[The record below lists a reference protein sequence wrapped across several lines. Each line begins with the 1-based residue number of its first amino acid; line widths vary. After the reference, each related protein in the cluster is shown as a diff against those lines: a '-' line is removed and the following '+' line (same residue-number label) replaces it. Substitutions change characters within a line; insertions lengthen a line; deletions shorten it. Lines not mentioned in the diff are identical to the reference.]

1 MPHQYNRLAFQGGMA
16 GANALLSLY
25 CSLVDLELALKDH
38 FQASGWRRGHKVI
51 DWIDELGE
59 AALAVQLMNRLG
71 RLQCTGRDGTQSF
84 VQGNLYPDLRYL
96 RHVTDWAGA
105 STDLQINDALGLV
118 RDVRIALRA
127 RGVNL

>member
-1 MPHQYNRLAFQGGMA
+1 MPHQYNRLAFQAGMA

-38 FQASGWRRGHKVI
+38 FQPTGWRGGHRVI

-59 AALAVQLMNRLG
+59 AALAVQLMDRLG
-71 RLQCTGRDGTQSF
+71 RLQCTARNGTQAF
-84 VQGNLYPDLRYL
+84 VHGNLYPDLRYL
-96 RHVTDWAGA
+96 RHSNDWQGA
-105 STDLQINDALGLV
+105 STDVQLDDALRLV
-118 RDVRIALRA
+118 GDVRIALRA